1 MARLFVIEADYGAG
15 LGKEV
20 RMLGWLIGRP
30 FAIASCCSF
39 LILFGLFSYL
49 QFGLF
54 HIRVSAYAGKTFDG
68 TGFYKPSDAR
78 EILKGLTEED
88 RKSYL
93 TAEVTEDLIFPIVYS
108 LMFAV
113 AIAGLAPV
121 ARVPRWLVLIPF
133 ATAFFDY
140 IENTCVVAMLLI
152 YKSNPDA
159 SLSPFSDAGSVASAI
174 KTTLFIL
181 SAFGTL
187 IIGLIWVVRK

>member
-1 MARLFVIEADYGAG
+1 
-15 LGKEV
+15 
-20 RMLGWLIGRP
+20 MLERLIGRP
-30 FAIASCCSF
+30 FAIANCCSF
-39 LILFGLFSYL
+39 LILFGLFSYM

-68 TGFYKPSDAR
+68 TGFYKPSEAR
-78 EILKGLTEED
+78 AILQGLTPED

-93 TAEVTEDLIFPIVYS
+93 SAEVTEDLIFPIVYS

-133 ATAFFDY
+133 LTAFFDY

-159 SLSPFSDAGSVASAI
+159 SLSPFAEVGSVASAI
-174 KTTLFIL
+174 KTSLFIV

-187 IIGLIWVVRK
+187 IVALIWVIRK

>member
-1 MARLFVIEADYGAG
+1 MVQ
-15 LGKEV
+15 
-20 RMLGWLIGRP
+20 WLIARP
-30 FAIASCCSF
+30 FAIANCCSF
-39 LILFGLFSYL
+39 LILFGLFSYM

-68 TGFYKPSDAR
+68 TGFYKPSEAPGM
-78 EILKGLTEED
+78 LKKLTPEN

-93 TAEVTEDLIFPIVYS
+93 RAELTEDLIFPIVYS

-133 ATAFFDY
+133 ITAFFDY
-140 IENTCVVAMLLI
+140 IENTCAVAMLLI

-159 SLSPFSDAGSVASAI
+159 SLSPFSDVGSVASAI
-174 KTTLFIL
+174 KTSLFAL
-181 SAFGTL
+181 SALGTL
-187 IIGLIWVVRK
+187 IIALIWVIRK